1 MKAVIEVEFKNA
13 KEAKQAEDI
22 LKKTK
27 TDEPTRANVKVESK
41 KERLVVI
48 VTALDYSALRA
59 LATTV
64 MRDLKV
70 IIDGFS
76 AVGNNE

>member
-59 LATTV
+59 LTTTL

-70 IIDGFS
+70 IIDGFK
-76 AVGNNE
+76 ATGR